1 MSGTG
6 WTWQHVR
13 HHCDLPTYFALCDW
27 WREVPPPA
35 IQLRRIAQY
44 LGLKENAQPGAP
56 RMSNGPVHGSPSS
69 EQDIATAAAM
79 AGMPAFAGRP
89 NDPMF
94 DLIPPAPASTEATP

>member
-6 WTWQHVR
+6 WTWQDVQ

-35 IQLRRIAQY
+35 IQLRRIAQF
-44 LGLKENAQPGAP
+44 LGIKENAQPGTA
-56 RMSNGPVHGSPSS
+56 RMSAPPNAAPSS
-69 EQDIATAAAM
+69 PQDVAAQAAM
-79 AGMPAFAGRP
+79 VGMPAFEGKP

-94 DLIPPAPASTEATP
+94 DLIPAAPT